1 MLIFNLSSEK
11 AIAIAEEALRSARVM
26 MEHDIVD
33 GAIERTGHCIHLL
46 GLSMKELGHNYEM
59 LDMPDIVRRLDEAV
73 ALLRTLVEVR
83 GAST

>member
-11 AIAIAEEALRSARVM
+11 AIKIAEEALRSARVM

-59 LDMPDIVRRLDEAV
+59 LDMPDLVRRLDEAV
-73 ALLRTLVEVR
+73 SLLRALVEAHE
-83 GAST
+83 ASL